1 MIMKKGLNKYDV
13 ERIIRE
19 KIDSDSDLKYYI
31 DNEYVTRLVDL
42 LIEGIGEVIVNNN
55 RKLVDDLLRR

>member
-1 MIMKKGLNKYDV
+1 MMTKGLNRYNI
-13 ERIIRE
+13 ERILRE

-42 LIEGIGEVIVNNN
+42 LIEGIGEVIENNN

>member
-1 MIMKKGLNKYDV
+1 MMTKGLNRYDI
-13 ERIIRE
+13 ERILRE

-42 LIEGIGEVIVNNN
+42 LIEGIGEVIENNN

>member
-1 MIMKKGLNKYDV
+1 MNKGLNKYDV

>member
-1 MIMKKGLNKYDV
+1 MKKGLNKYDV